1 MIWIWWKAYV
11 NGIDESEASRLKPKH
26 LTAILDVPSKAQS
39 NNVLSFSLPKKNKQT
54 NEADK
59 RERRTLL
66 HVKPHQLPPR

>member
-39 NNVLSFSLPKKNKQT
+39 NNVLSFSLPKKKQT
-54 NEADK
+54 NK
-59 RERRTLL
+59 
-66 HVKPHQLPPR
+66 